1 MCGRYYIP
9 EEDSAEELRA
19 IIDEVNRKNK
29 GAPIKKGEIRP
40 TDVAPVRM
48 RILPYCMD
56 YQRTLYRLLIV
67 LFTIA

>member
-19 IIDEVNRKNK
+19 IIDEVNRKTK

-40 TDVAPVRM
+40 TDVA
-48 RILPYCMD
+48 
-56 YQRTLYRLLIV
+56 
-67 LFTIA
+67 LFSPIIDL

>member
-29 GAPIKKGEIRP
+29 GAPII
-40 TDVAPVRM
+40 
-48 RILPYCMD
+48 YCLGQKNMVEYSKTHED
-56 YQRTLYRLLIV
+56 AAKWQRRK
-67 LFTIA
+67 